1 MDNNY
6 NGQNQSGYTPEQGNY
21 YAPPTYNPNPYQ
33 QGYNY
38 NYNYNYAPQ
47 EAEVQALADS
57 ALTCSIIAIVL
68 ADLPL
73 IGIISIILGFSASGK
88 GKRAVSLARLY
99 GCRCS
104 PKATVGK
111 ILGLVGGIIGII
123 STAFYGF
130 YFLLLLALNL

>member
-21 YAPPTYNPNPYQ
+21 YAPHTYNPNPYQ

-47 EAEVQALADS
+47 EAEVQVLADS
-57 ALTCSIIAIVL
+57 ALICSIIAIAL

-88 GKRAVSLARLY
+88 GKRAVYLARLY

-111 ILGLVGGIIGII
+111 TLGLVAGINGIVYTGLY
-123 STAFYGF
+123 S
-130 YFLLLLALNL
+130 LLLLALNL